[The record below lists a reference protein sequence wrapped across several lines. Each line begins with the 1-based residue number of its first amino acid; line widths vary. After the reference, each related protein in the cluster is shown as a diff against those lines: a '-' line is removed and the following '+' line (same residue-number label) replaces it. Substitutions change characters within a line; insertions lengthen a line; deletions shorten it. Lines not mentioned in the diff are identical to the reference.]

1 MSCTRSKIVSLAQE
15 WVGLNEA
22 DGSHKKIIDIYNSH
36 TPLARG
42 YKLKYTD
49 AWCAGTVSAL
59 AIACNATDIIPTEV
73 SCTKMIELAKA
84 KGIWVEE
91 DDYTP
96 APGDLILYDWQDNGG
111 GENQGSPDH
120 IGICESVVSNTIT
133 VIEGNYNDAV
143 GRRTVK
149 VNGKY
154 IRGYITPKYAAE
166 PVKKEE
172 PIKEVK
178 ATYGAQSF
186 LKTLAGTYT
195 VTANSGLNIRHGAG
209 VTKKKM
215 LAIPKGTKVKCY
227 GYYTDCLCTKW
238 LYIQFTYQGV
248 KYTGFA
254 SSNYL
259 KK

>member
-84 KGIWVEE
+84 KGIWIEA
-91 DDYTP
+91 DTYTP
-96 APGDLILYDWQDNGG
+96 APGDLLLYDWGDNGNG
-111 GENQGSPDH
+111 DNQGNPDH
-120 IGICESVVSNTIT
+120 IGIVEYVVGDTIT
-133 VIEGNYNDAV
+133 VIEGNYQNSV
-143 GRRTVK
+143 GRRCIR

-154 IRGYITPKYAAE
+154 IRGYIVPKYAAA
-166 PVKKEE
+166 VKQTETAKTDDVCALNL
-172 PIKEVK
+172 KVLRKGSKGDTVK
-178 ATYGAQSF
+178 AMQTLLIGYGYFCGGYGADGDFGSGTDSALRSF
-186 LKTLAGTYT
+186 QKAK
-195 VTANSGLNIRHGAG
+195 GLSVDGICGPATWKKLLG
-209 VTKKKM
+209 V
-215 LAIPKGTKVKCY
+215 
-227 GYYTDCLCTKW
+227 
-238 LYIQFTYQGV
+238 
-248 KYTGFA
+248 
-254 SSNYL
+254 
-259 KK
+259 

>member
-84 KGIWVEE
+84 KGIWIEA
-91 DDYTP
+91 DTYNP
-96 APGDLILYDWQDNGG
+96 APGDLLLYDWGDSGNGD
-111 GENQGSPDH
+111 NQGNPDH
-120 IGICESVVSNTIT
+120 IGIVEYVVGDTIT
-133 VIEGNYNDAV
+133 VIEGNYQNAV
-143 GRRTVK
+143 GRRLIK

-154 IRGYITPKYAAE
+154 IRGYIVPKYAAE
-166 PVKKEE
+166 PVKATKKEE
-172 PIKEVK
+172 VCTVELKVLRKGAKGNTVK
-178 ATYGAQSF
+178 AMQILLIGYDCYCGGYGADGSF
-186 LKTLAGTYT
+186 GSGTESAVRDFQRKKGLA
-195 VTANSGLNIRHGAG
+195 VDG
-209 VTKKKM
+209 VCGPATWAK
-215 LAIPKGTKVKCY
+215 L
-227 GYYTDCLCTKW
+227 L
-238 LYIQFTYQGV
+238 GV
-248 KYTGFA
+248 
-254 SSNYL
+254 
-259 KK
+259 